1 MEDNGVIQSTFHTL
15 SKPNIHE
22 MIMTNTSEW
31 QTQNAKCSRIPHDL
45 KLNTLITIIDLGL
58 KQHVHIQSKTLNKMA
73 FQVPWVKKQ

>member
-45 KLNTLITIIDLGL
+45 NLNTLIRIIDLGAHAIKDFEQNGFSSSL
-58 KQHVHIQSKTLNKMA
+58 GEKAII
-73 FQVPWVKKQ
+73 

>member
-22 MIMTNTSEW
+22 MIMTN
-31 QTQNAKCSRIPHDL
+31 AKCSRIPHDL
-45 KLNTLITIIDLGL
+45 KLTTLIRIDLGL
-58 KQHVHIQSKTLNKMA
+58 KQHVHMQSKTLNKMA

>member
-31 QTQNAKCSRIPHDL
+31 PTLLNDKRKMQNVQEYHMI
-45 KLNTLITIIDLGL
+45 
-58 KQHVHIQSKTLNKMA
+58 
-73 FQVPWVKKQ
+73 